1 MERVCGA
8 YAMNVVT
15 LASELLGVD
24 PPPLVPFEEAARAFS
39 PMARSFW
46 TDNRRVSNAKM
57 HAELGITLQYPSYRE
72 GLKAIADGG

>member
-1 MERVCGA
+1 
-8 YAMNVVT
+8 
-15 LASELLGVD
+15 
-24 PPPLVPFEEAARAFS
+24 
-39 PMARSFW
+39 MARSFW